1 MRARACI
8 KCREYVLIRPDDPG
22 NMTLISKFEKNHR
35 GHTLITLNFE
45 EIKGTYKKFLTEEE
59 KKASEEKGEKEES

>member
-8 KCREYVLIRPDDPG
+8 KCKEYMLIRPDDP
-22 NMTLISKFEKNHR
+22 NNLNLINKFEKNHR

-45 EIKGTYKKFLTEEE
+45 EIKGTFNKFQNEE
-59 KKASEEKGEKEES
+59 KAKEASKEEDKSE

>member
-8 KCREYVLIRPDDPG
+8 KCKEYVLVRPDDP
-22 NMTLISKFEKNHR
+22 NNLKLINKFEKNHR

-45 EIKGTYKKFLTEEE
+45 EIKGTFTKFQKEEKEKESSKEEE
-59 KKASEEKGEKEES
+59 ESE